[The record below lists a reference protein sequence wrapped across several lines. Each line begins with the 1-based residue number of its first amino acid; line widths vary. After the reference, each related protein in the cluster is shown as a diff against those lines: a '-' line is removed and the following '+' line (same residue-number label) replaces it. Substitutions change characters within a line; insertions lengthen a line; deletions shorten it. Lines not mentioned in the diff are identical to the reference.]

1 MTTQST
7 PTPVEKTHRTRN
19 GLVAGAVLILIGV
32 FLLANNYL
40 QGSDLGIYLLPAL
53 GALFLIWGLLV
64 KNTGLLIPGGILVGI
79 GTGAFLIDGPLAN
92 SAEPVRGGTFL
103 MVFAA
108 GWALISLLSIFTTTP
123 RRFAY
128 WPLIPGGIMALI
140 GGALLSGNTGIRAL
154 EIFGQVWPVGLIL
167 VGAYLLLRRNR

>member
-19 GLVAGAVLILIGV
+19 GLVAGAILILIGV

-64 KNTGLLIPGGILVGI
+64 KNTGLLIPGGI
-79 GTGAFLIDGPLAN
+79 
-92 SAEPVRGGTFL
+92 
-103 MVFAA
+103 
-108 GWALISLLSIFTTTP
+108 
-123 RRFAY
+123 
-128 WPLIPGGIMALI
+128 MALI